1 MAFSEDLDPLFADF
15 GVDIRITPKVG
26 MRYTL
31 TGIFDIAHYEYD
43 DVSGVGLE
51 GRQPRLV
58 CRSSDLH
65 DPQHGD
71 QVEVE
76 GTTYRITNIQPDGT
90 GVTELWL
97 QA

>member
-1 MAFSEDLDPLFADF
+1 MDLVSDIADMLDDF
-15 GVDIRITPKVG
+15 GVAVRITPTVG
-26 MRYTL
+26 MRYAL
-31 TGIFDIAHYEYD
+31 TGIFDIAYYEYD

-71 QVEVE
+71 QVEVD
-76 GTTYRITNIQPDGT
+76 GTTYRITNIRPDGT